1 MLKNH
6 RRTEEEKAQYLADLR
21 AWIES
26 QRDVPAEEMASF
38 FAARLDTYEDVHL
51 AGWGEVE
58 YKEIAGFF
66 DEGLA
71 NLLDIGCGTG
81 LELHAMFRRFPQL
94 QVTGIDLSSAMLGR
108 LRENFPGKGIRLIQG
123 DYFQVPFGEEA
134 FDAALSFET
143 LHHFKYEK
151 KLGLYQ
157 KLYKAL
163 RPGGYYVECDYM
175 ACCPEEEAM
184 CRAHL
189 EEKREKSGLPESQFI
204 HIDTPL
210 TLARQIE
217 LLEKAGFAQVRALYE
232 NGSTVILRGE
242 REA

>member
-51 AGWGEVE
+51 GNWGDVYEA
-58 YKEIAGFF
+58 IADYF
-66 DEGLA
+66 DEGLTS
-71 NLLDIGCGTG
+71 LLDIGCGTG
-81 LELHAMFRRFPQL
+81 LELRAMFRRFPGL
-94 QVTGIDLSSAMLGR
+94 QVTGVDLSPDMLGK
-108 LRENFPGKGIRLIQG
+108 LQETYQGQGIELIQG
-123 DYFQVPFGEEA
+123 DYFLVPLGESR

-184 CRAHL
+184 CQAHL
-189 EEKREKSGLPESQFI
+189 EEKRKKSGLPESQFI

-217 LLEKAGFAQVRALYE
+217 LLENAGFAQVRALYE
-232 NGSTVILRGE
+232 NGGTVILRGE
-242 REA
+242 KGA